1 VHVTAEHPITAGLNS
16 FDTIDELYC
25 NQQGALPITLLAAAR
40 STVTGKDEPMA
51 FVYAYGRGRVFQTV
65 LGHAAES
72 IRVPGTA
79 TLVLRGAA
87 WAAGR
92 RPKPPAGTS
101 P

>member
-1 VHVTAEHPITAGLNS
+1 M
-16 FDTIDELYC
+16 
-25 NQQGALPITLLAAAR
+25 NQQGKAPIDLLATAR
-40 STVTGKDEPMA
+40 SAVAGRDEPMA
-51 FVYAYGRGRVFQTV
+51 FAYDYGRGRVFQTV

-79 TLVLRGAA
+79 ALLRRGTI

-92 RPKPPAGTS
+92 PLAAEKPP